1 MAPFKNTEKNPF
13 NNKNKNKKTHIQF
26 LKMIKISKS
35 HFKIQFKIF
44 ILFICSPLSEQF
56 FVSRSCDFLSIFQ
69 HQNLFYIQF
78 KISLQFN
85 RHQTTLMTFSLSL
98 SSTTHLCIP
107 TFSRSFQIKQ
117 SHSTPLKSIHL
128 KSMIQCQ
135 LTHSRQTSL
144 SSYCRRF
151 K

>member
-69 HQNLFYIQF
+69 HQNLFYI
-78 KISLQFN
+78 
-85 RHQTTLMTFSLSL
+85 
-98 SSTTHLCIP
+98 
-107 TFSRSFQIKQ
+107 
-117 SHSTPLKSIHL
+117 
-128 KSMIQCQ
+128 
-135 LTHSRQTSL
+135 
-144 SSYCRRF
+144 
-151 K
+151 